1 MFLNV
6 PFYSTIYMLFLSGCN
21 FFTYFLWLLITFL
34 IDSSFLYSFS
44 LLQVV
49 FAAWLCGCC
58 SFILE
63 TTLKCKRVLDCPFMF
78 KRQRLKTPLRS
89 LSKWEELSAKS
100 FVLFIWTAEC
110 CSMIFVGLHLF
121 FRSPEKI
128 LSNSCLKT

>member
-1 MFLNV
+1 
-6 PFYSTIYMLFLSGCN
+6 MLFLSGCN
-21 FFTYFLWLLITFL
+21 LFTYFLWLLITFL

-49 FAAWLCGCC
+49 FAAWLFGCC

-78 KRQRLKTPLRS
+78 KRGRLKTQLGS
-89 LSKWEELSAKS
+89 FSKQKKLSAKS

-110 CSMIFVGLHLF
+110 CSIIFVGLHLF
-121 FRSPEKI
+121 FRYSEKI
-128 LSNSCLKT
+128 LSNSRLKT